1 MVAMSLF
8 STFSQ
13 MTYSE
18 AMVSFTVRLRLEAQ
32 ARVLTGMRS
41 AYFCRM
47 RSASALRFSK
57 GCSSLNLLR
66 MVAVSENDVVAVVR
80 AEMRLFAVGRA
91 ECGCRRKLESP
102 ER

>member
-1 MVAMSLF
+1 
-8 STFSQ
+8 
-13 MTYSE
+13 
-18 AMVSFTVRLRLEAQ
+18 
-32 ARVLTGMRS
+32 
-41 AYFCRM
+41 
-47 RSASALRFSK
+47 
-57 GCSSLNLLR
+57 